1 MTETQLEQNTEQP
14 ITSKAPFFG
23 RWAIMAMAVLLGVMV
38 IGAVLAWKTND
49 VMGNLPFLRQPGK
62 LGTLSSE
69 QKMLV
74 DQTPWKTAAGLA
86 ALAVTQ
92 EELEYARQA
101 ERLADHEVDQAF
113 ATALRQANLQQRTLA
128 GEALVLQ
135 AKVKNLE
142 SLVTSDQAA
151 LDGVVKGSDDEQLAQ
166 AQLGL
171 DQDQLNDAK
180 ADLARASGDQRDRIQ
195 QELTAREA
203 QMKAFDA
210 TNGEGGVGEVAA
222 ISLQRYRTLAGL
234 LGGWRKQQ
242 QRYAELMV
250 AKAAAEGDAAA
261 LTEAH
266 NKLMASSGAHGNGA
280 GAAVEDRL
288 ASLKRMSL
296 ERQLM
301 SLYDDR
307 VETELQLSD
316 VYGKWGAQV
325 LLQHKIVAHLIL
337 LQGMMIGIILMVAI
351 VLGAVA
357 KRLAEKESLD
367 RRRMRTLG
375 WIARLLVQVAAL
387 VSVLLVIFGPP
398 DHVSTVLGL
407 VTAGL
412 TVALQD
418 FILAFVGWF
427 ILIGRNGIAVGDAVE
442 INAVAGEVI
451 DIGLFRTTLLE
462 TGNWTAKGH
471 PTGRRVAFNNKFAI
485 SGQFFNFSTAGQWMW
500 DELTVSVPADED
512 IEATVARVEKTVRT
526 ATEKDARQA
535 ETEWK
540 HVSLRH
546 GLSQFSAEPAVNLR
560 PTAAGVD
567 LVVRY
572 VTRAAGRFDRRNTL
586 YQFLLESLHSAK
598 AVAPELVGGTQH

>member
-1 MTETQLEQNTEQP
+1 
-14 ITSKAPFFG
+14 
-23 RWAIMAMAVLLGVMV
+23 MAMAVLLGVIA
-38 IGAVLAWKTND
+38 IGAMLAWRTND
-49 VMGNLPFLRQPGK
+49 VMGNLPFLRQAGRA
-62 LGTLSSE
+62 GTLSGG

-74 DQTPWKTAAGLA
+74 DETPWKTAAGLA

-113 ATALRQANLQQRTLA
+113 ATALRQANLQQRPLTGA
-128 GEALVLQ
+128 AAALQVR
-135 AKVKNLE
+135 VTELE
-142 SLVTSDQAA
+142 GMVASDQAA
-151 LDGVVKGSDDEQLAQ
+151 LNGAVKGSDEEQLGQ

-180 ADLARASGDQRDRIQ
+180 GDLARASGDQRAAIQ
-195 QELTAREA
+195 QELSAREA
-203 QMKAFDA
+203 RMKTFDA
-210 TNGEGGVGEVAA
+210 TGGDGGAGEVAA

-234 LGGWRKQQ
+234 ISGWRKQR

-250 AKAAAEGDAAA
+250 AKTSAERDAAA
-261 LTEAH
+261 LIGEH
-266 NKLMASSGAHGNGA
+266 NRMMAGAGAHGGDA
-280 GAAVEDRL
+280 SVAVADRL

-301 SLYDDR
+301 SLFDDR
-307 VETELQLSD
+307 VETERQLAD

-325 LLQHKIVAHLIL
+325 LLQHKIVGHLIL
-337 LQGMMIGIILMVAI
+337 QQLIIIAVILMVAI

-357 KRLAEKESLD
+357 KRLAERESLD
-367 RRRMRTLG
+367 KRRMRTLG

-387 VSVLLVIFGPP
+387 VSVLLVVFGPP
-398 DHVSTVLGL
+398 DHISTVLGL

-427 ILIGRNGIAVGDAVE
+427 ILIGRNGIGVGDAVE

-471 PTGRRVAFNNKFAI
+471 PTGRRVAFNNKYAI

-500 DELTVSVPADED
+500 DEMTVSVPADED
-512 IEATVARVEKTVRT
+512 TAATIARVQKTVMA
-526 ATEKDARQA
+526 ATEQDARQA
-535 ETEWK
+535 ESEWK
-540 HVSLRH
+540 QASLRH

-572 VTRAAGRFDRRNTL
+572 VTRAAGRFERRNTL
-586 YQFLLESLHSAK
+586 YQCLLESLHSTKAK
-598 AVAPELVGGTQH
+598 TPQLVDGTQR